1 MENQFELLNALADA
15 ITDAVTQYV
24 GEAEMWDGMPVLLV
38 NEQEREAAIDLPG
51 SRPGWE
57 EFSLEELVY
66 DDEDGNMEPDSDA
79 IWELANQFVDLRQR

>member
-1 MENQFELLNALADA
+1 MENQFELLNALVDA

-24 GEAEMWDGMPVLLV
+24 GESDMWEEMPVLLV

-51 SRPGWE
+51 SRLGWE

>member
-1 MENQFELLNALADA
+1 MENQFELMNSLIDA

-24 GEAEMWDGMPVLLV
+24 GEVNMWDETPGLLV
-38 NEQEREAAIDLPG
+38 NEQEREAAIDMPG

-66 DDEDGNMEPDSDA
+66 EDEDGKMEPDSDA

>member
-1 MENQFELLNALADA
+1 MSRK
-15 ITDAVTQYV
+15 
-24 GEAEMWDGMPVLLV
+24 
-38 NEQEREAAIDLPG
+38 ERQPLMHG